1 MCDLY
6 LFKTEENH
14 KVDIIKLKMENDREN
29 PQGGV
34 VREIKNPFFAVKKY
48 SDFDKPSPKYGKP
61 VEMGSYSL
69 DINKKFIDSDVGLR
83 YYIQP
88 PNLQKVYFDLNHG
101 FETRHIKERGRD
113 INILYW
119 IKGHMGTE
127 EASERLD
134 ADFVTQRGL
143 LTKLMLTPYVEN
155 ENEGWYIAVTLFN
168 GTYYLNEVESDE
180 KKERERKT
188 VDDIESCRGWKFE
201 QYLTADTSN
210 GKPNTDIPYNN
221 CEGFYKVVKSKLKNH
236 SLVFSGE
243 IDAVKVDEVKG
254 NSYVEFKTTKEIRM
268 GQRYLRNFQR
278 YKTKHW
284 WVQSYLTG
292 TKEIVCGFKD
302 KNGIVNRVHTFKRA
316 DMLIIAKDAREPW
329 KPNVC
334 FNYLDLFLST
344 VKSKITHDDYRIV
357 YTLKW
362 NPHKPVMIS
371 PPLRD
376 SEFNFLP
383 EWYVAWKQTAEGARV
398 HVSP

>member
-143 LTKLMLTPYVEN
+143 ITKLLLTPYE
-155 ENEGWYIAVTLFN
+155 EDEGWYIAVTLFN

-201 QYLTADTSN
+201 QYLTADAAD
-210 GKPNTDIPYNN
+210 GQPNTEIPYNN
-221 CEGFYKVVKSKLKNH
+221 CEGFYKVVKSKLKSH

-243 IDAVKVDEVKG
+243 IDAVKVDRVRG
-254 NSYVEFKTTKEIRM
+254 NSYVEFKTTKDYRM
-268 GQRYLRNFQR
+268 EQRHLRNFQR
-278 YKTKHW
+278 YKTKKW
-284 WVQSYLTG
+284 WAQSHLTG

-302 KNGIVNRVHTFKRA
+302 DNGSVKRLHTFDTPKLL
-316 DMLIIAKDAREPW
+316 DIAKDARDPW

-334 FNYLDLFLST
+334 YNFLDAFLST
-344 VKSKITHDDYRIV
+344 IKSKITHDDYRIV

-362 NPHKPVMIS
+362 SPHEPVIIS
-371 PPLRD
+371 QPLRD

-383 EWYVAWKQTAEGARV
+383 EWYVTGMQTSEGARV
-398 HVSP
+398 QASP